1 MSSVVIRSGPGA
13 EFLLEIWYLM
23 LSSVKYMLLGLALV
37 FSRMVVISFSTSFL
51 NVLSWLWLIVLV
63 MWCCFSFSDILESL
77 KMYVFVVL
85 SSMGSAMLFF
95 FLPRTLLYLCQNYF
109 LSRDSFRNFVV
120 FFLSFL
126 FDSFINCWY
135 FVLAVC
141 NISRLAML
149 YLF

>member
-1 MSSVVIRSGPGA
+1 MSSVVIWSGPGA

-95 FLPRTLLYLCQNYF
+95 FLPRTFCICAKIISCLGIHLGTLWCFFYL
-109 LSRDSFRNFVV
+109 
-120 FFLSFL
+120 FFLILLLIVGILFWLFAIFL
-126 FDSFINCWY
+126 G
-135 FVLAVC
+135 
-141 NISRLAML
+141 
-149 YLF
+149 